1 MTLLH
6 VTVGSPDD
14 ALLALSRGADGVHV
28 PAGAATPGTVRAIV
42 AAVEGRPVGAASK
55 LDLSAAAALHDAGAE
70 TIEVAIGPDDADHV
84 RALAALASNARLVG
98 AISIDRF
105 DPALIRALPDSGF
118 AGVMLDAGQGVRLF
132 DRTDIGVLA
141 GVADAVRASGLSFG
155 LSGALEP
162 PDIPRLLLLAPDT
175 LRLDRRPIRATTVD
189 ALRALIPSGQ
199 APARDDELDLRR
211 KSSRREEPAD
221 RVFVRDFVLPMHIGV
236 YAREHG
242 KTQKV
247 RFDVDVRVLRQ
258 SHAPADMRDIFS
270 YDIIT
275 DSIRMIAAR
284 EHVALVE
291 GLAET
296 IAARLL
302 TYPRV
307 ASVTVKVEKLDTGPG
322 GVGVEIT
329 RERPAEAAT
338 VLTLSPRSG
347 EAAT

>member
-1 MTLLH
+1 MTQLH
-6 VTVGSPDD
+6 VSVRAPDE
-14 ALLALSRGADGVHV
+14 ALLAVQHGADAIHV
-28 PAGAATPGTVRAIV
+28 ADGAPDAIA
-42 AAVEGRPVGAASK
+42 AAVDGRVPVTFNAGGDETTVGDANRRVRTISLDGIDPAS
-55 LDLSAAAALHDAGAE
+55 
-70 TIEVAIGPDDADHV
+70 VA
-84 RALAALASNARLVG
+84 ALAARGYRGL
-98 AISIDRF
+98 
-105 DPALIRALPDSGF
+105 
-118 AGVMLDAGQGVRLF
+118 MLDTGHETRIF

-141 GVADAVRASGLSFG
+141 GFADAARAAGLTFG

-162 PDIPRLLLLAPDT
+162 PDIPRLLLLGPDV
-175 LRLDRRPIRATTVD
+175 LRLDRSPVRAGMVD
-189 ALRALIPSGQ
+189 ALRRLLPVASPVV
-199 APARDDELDLRR
+199 PEHELDLRR
-211 KSSRREEPAD
+211 RVTRRDEATD

-242 KTQKV
+242 TTQNV
-247 RFDVDVRVLRQ
+247 RFDVDVRILRQ
-258 SHAPADMRDIFS
+258 THAPADMRDIFS

-307 ASVTVKVEKLDTGPG
+307 TNVTVRVEKLDTGPG

-329 RERPAEAAT
+329 REKPAEAAT
-338 VLTLSPRSG
+338 VHTLTPRSG
-347 EAAT
+347 EAQ

>member
-6 VTVGSPDD
+6 ITVGKPED
-14 ALLALSRGADGVHV
+14 ALFALARGADGVHV
-28 PAGAATPGTVRAIV
+28 PAGTVPETVRAIV
-42 AAVEGRPVGAASK
+42 KAADGRP
-55 LDLSAAAALHDAGAE
+55 LSAAAKPEFSTANALHDAGVT
-70 TIEVAIGPDDADHV
+70 TIEAAVDGVDRLTALAPLARSAKLVAAIGLD
-84 RALAALASNARLVG
+84 N
-98 AISIDRF
+98 F
-105 DPALIRALPDSGF
+105 DPSLIRALSDSGF
-118 AGVMLDAGQGVRLF
+118 SGVMLDAGQGTRLF
-132 DRTDIGVLA
+132 DRTDIGALA
-141 GVADAVRASGLSFG
+141 GFADAVRASGLAFG

-162 PDIPRLLLLAPDT
+162 PDIPRLLLLAPDV
-175 LRLDRRPIRATTVD
+175 LRLDRRPMRAGAID
-189 ALRALIPSGQ
+189 ALRMLIPTGQ
-199 APARDDELDLRR
+199 ALAREDELDLRR
-211 KSSRREEPAD
+211 KSSRREETD

-236 YAREHG
+236 YAREYDQ
-242 KTQKV
+242 TQNV

-258 SHAPADMRDIFS
+258 THAPAGMRDIFS

-307 ASVTVKVEKLDTGPG
+307 ASVTVRVEKLDTGPG

-338 VLTLSPRSG
+338 VLTLPRS
-347 EAAT
+347 EAQ

>member
-1 MTLLH
+1 MTLLQ
-6 VTVGSPDD
+6 VTVGGPED
-14 ALLALSRGADGVHV
+14 ALLALTRGADGVHV
-28 PAGAATPGTVRAIV
+28 LASDATRQAVRAIV
-42 AAVEGRPVGAASK
+42 AAVDGRLPV
-55 LDLSAAAALHDAGAE
+55 SAAAPDVAAANALHDAGAT
-70 TIEVAIGPDDADHV
+70 TIEVVVDGVGRLPALAPLAGAKLVAAIGLD
-84 RALAALASNARLVG
+84 N
-98 AISIDRF
+98 F
-105 DPALIRALPDSGF
+105 DPGLIRVLADSGF
-118 AGVMLDAGQGVRLF
+118 SGVMLDAGQGTRLF

-141 GVADAVRASGLSFG
+141 GFADAVRAGGLAFG

-162 PDIPRLLLLAPDT
+162 PDIPRLLLLAPDV
-175 LRLDRRPIRATTVD
+175 LRLDRRPMRAGAID
-189 ALRALIPSGQ
+189 ALRVLIPGQ
-199 APARDDELDLRR
+199 ATAREDELDLRR
-211 KSSRREEPAD
+211 KSSRREETD

-236 YAREHG
+236 YAREYDQ
-242 KTQKV
+242 TQKV

-258 SHAPADMRDIFS
+258 THAPAGMRDIFS

-307 ASVTVKVEKLDTGPG
+307 ASVTVRVEKLDTGPG

-329 RERPAEAAT
+329 RERPAAAAT
-338 VLTLSPRSG
+338 VLTLPRS
-347 EAAT
+347 EAQ

>member
-6 VTVGSPDD
+6 ISIRAPDE
-14 ALLALSRGADGVHV
+14 ALLAIQHGADAIHV
-28 PAGAATPGTVRAIV
+28 ADGALDEIA
-42 AAVEGRPVGAASK
+42 AAVDGRVPVTFNADGDETAVGATDGRVRTIS
-55 LDLSAAAALHDAGAE
+55 LDGFDA
-70 TIEVAIGPDDADHV
+70 TSVA
-84 RALAALASNARLVG
+84 ALAAKGYR
-98 AISIDRF
+98 
-105 DPALIRALPDSGF
+105 
-118 AGVMLDAGQGVRLF
+118 GVMLNAGQGTRLF

-141 GVADAVRASGLSFG
+141 GFADAVRACGLAFG

-162 PDIPRLLLLAPDT
+162 PDIPRLLLLAPDV
-175 LRLDRRPIRATTVD
+175 LRLDRRPMRAGAID
-189 ALRALIPSGQ
+189 ALRVLIPGQ
-199 APARDDELDLRR
+199 VTAREDELDLRR
-211 KSSRREEPAD
+211 KSSRREETD

-236 YAREHG
+236 YAREHDQ
-242 KTQKV
+242 TQKV

-258 SHAPADMRDIFS
+258 SHAPAGMRDIFS

-307 ASVTVKVEKLDTGPG
+307 ASVTVRVEKLDTGPG

-329 RERPAEAAT
+329 RERAAEAAT
-338 VLTLSPRSG
+338 VLTLPRS
-347 EAAT
+347 EAQ

>member
-6 VTVGSPDD
+6 VSVRDPEEAQLAVAHGADAVHVADGAPDAIAAAVAGHVPVTVSASGDETTVGD
-14 ALLALSRGADGVHV
+14 AARR
-28 PAGAATPGTVRAIV
+28 VRAI
-42 AAVEGRPVGAASK
+42 A
-55 LDLSAAAALHDAGAE
+55 LDA
-70 TIEVAIGPDDADHV
+70 
-84 RALAALASNARLVG
+84 
-98 AISIDRF
+98 F
-105 DPALIRALPDSGF
+105 DPASAAMVADKGYR
-118 AGVMLDAGQGVRLF
+118 GVTLDAGQGTRLF
-132 DRTDIGVLA
+132 DRTDIGMLA
-141 GVADAVRASGLSFG
+141 GFADAVRASGLTFG
-155 LSGALEP
+155 VSGGLEP
-162 PDIPRLLLLAPDT
+162 PDIPRLLLLAPDI
-175 LRLDRRPIRATTVD
+175 LRLDRRPFRAGMVD
-189 ALRALIPSGQ
+189 ALRGLIPAEV
-199 APARDDELDLRR
+199 APPAQDELERR
-211 KSSRREEPAD
+211 RSARREEPTD
-221 RVFVRDFVLPMHIGV
+221 RVFVRDFVLPMQIGV

-242 KTQKV
+242 KTQRV

-258 SHAPADMRDIFS
+258 THAPVGMSDVFS
-270 YDIIT
+270 YDIVT

-307 ASVTVKVEKLDTGPG
+307 ASVTVRVEKLDTGPG

-338 VLTLSPRSG
+338 LFTLPRSG

>member
-6 VTVGSPDD
+6 VTVGSLEE
-14 ALLALSRGADGVHV
+14 ALLALSHGADGVHV
-28 PAGAATPGTVRAIV
+28 PAGAAAPETVRAIV
-42 AAVEGRPVGAASK
+42 AAVEGRPVSAGAK
-55 LDLSAAAALHDAGAE
+55 PDLSAATALHDAGAGI
-70 TIEVAIGPDDADHV
+70 IEVAIGLEDADRV
-84 RALAALASNARLVG
+84 QDVAVLARSAKLIG
-98 AISIDRF
+98 AIRIDRF
-105 DPALIRALPDSGF
+105 DPALIRALGDNGF
-118 AGVMLDAGQGVRLF
+118 SGVMLDAGQGVRLF
-132 DRTDIGVLA
+132 DRTEIGVLA
-141 GVADAVRASGLSFG
+141 GVADAVRASGLSLG

-162 PDIPRLLLLAPDT
+162 PDIPRVLLLAPDM
-175 LRLDRRPIRATTVD
+175 LRLDRRPMRAGTIDV
-189 ALRALIPSGQ
+189 LRALIPSGQ

-211 KSSRREEPAD
+211 KSSRRDEPAD

-258 SHAPADMRDIFS
+258 SHAPAGMRDIFS

-329 RERPAEAAT
+329 RERPAEAVT
-338 VLTLSPRSG
+338 VLTLPRGG
-347 EAAT
+347 EAST

>member
-6 VTVGSPDD
+6 VSVRGPDE
-14 ALLALSRGADGVHV
+14 AMLALQHGADAVHTADGAPDAITAAVGGRV
-28 PAGAATPGTVRAIV
+28 PVTFRSGDDELMAGGDAGHLVRAI
-42 AAVEGRPVGAASK
+42 A
-55 LDLSAAAALHDAGAE
+55 LDA
-70 TIEVAIGPDDADHV
+70 
-84 RALAALASNARLVG
+84 
-98 AISIDRF
+98 F
-105 DPALIRALPDSGF
+105 DPASAAGLAAKGYR
-118 AGVMLDAGQGVRLF
+118 GVMLDAGQGVRLF
-132 DRTDIGVLA
+132 DRTDIGALA
-141 GVADAVRASGLSFG
+141 LLADAVRAGGLSFG

-175 LRLDRRPIRATTVD
+175 LRLDRRPIRAGTID

-247 RFDVDVRVLRQ
+247 RFDVDVRVLRP

-307 ASVTVKVEKLDTGPG
+307 TSVTVKVEKLDTGPG

-347 EAAT
+347 EAQ

>member
-6 VTVGSPDD
+6 VTVRGIDET
-14 ALLALSRGADGVHV
+14 LLALRHGADAIHV
-28 PAGAATPGTVRAIV
+28 ADGSVDEIV
-42 AAVEGRPVGAASK
+42 AAVAGRVSVTFGA
-55 LDLSAAAALHDAGAE
+55 DGDEITIGGDAAGRVRTIALG
-70 TIEVAIGPDDADHV
+70 G
-84 RALAALASNARLVG
+84 
-98 AISIDRF
+98 F
-105 DPALIRALPDSGF
+105 DPASAAGLAAQGYT
-118 AGVMLDAGQGVRLF
+118 GVMLDAGQGTRLF

-141 GVADAVRASGLSFG
+141 TIADAVREAGLSFG
-155 LSGALEP
+155 ISGALEP
-162 PDIPRLLLLAPDT
+162 PDIPRLLLLAPDV
-175 LRLDRRPIRATTVD
+175 LRLDRRPFRAGAID
-189 ALRALIPSGQ
+189 ALRALIPAAA
-199 APARDDELDLRR
+199 APPDELDLRR
-211 KSSRREEPAD
+211 RSSRREEPAD

-236 YAREHG
+236 YAREYD

-247 RFDVDVRVLRQ
+247 RFDVEVRVLRQ
-258 SHAPADMRDIFS
+258 THAPADMRDIFS

-307 ASVTVKVEKLDTGPG
+307 ASVTVRVEKLDTGPG

-338 VLTLSPRSG
+338 VLTLPRSG
-347 EAAT
+347 EAT

>member
-6 VTVGSPDD
+6 VTVASPDD
-14 ALLALSRGADGVHV
+14 ALLALSHGADGVHV
-28 PAGAATPGTVRAIV
+28 PAGAATPDTVRAIV
-42 AAVEGRPVGAASK
+42 AAAQGRRVSAAAK
-55 LDLSAAAALHDAGAE
+55 PDLSAATALHDAGAG
-70 TIEVAIGPDDADHV
+70 TIEVALGPGDADRV
-84 RALAALASNARLVG
+84 RTLAALAPGARLIG
-98 AISIDRF
+98 AIGTDRF
-105 DPALIRALPDSGF
+105 DPALIQTLPDSGF
-118 AGVMLDAGQGVRLF
+118 AGVTLDAGQGVRLF
-132 DRTDIGVLA
+132 DRTDIGALA
-141 GVADAVRASGLSFG
+141 GVADEVRASRLAFG

-175 LRLDRRPIRATTVD
+175 LRLDRRPMRAGTID

-199 APARDDELDLRR
+199 APARDDELDVRR
-211 KSSRREEPAD
+211 KSSRRDEPVD

-242 KTQKV
+242 KTQDV

-258 SHAPADMRDIFS
+258 SQAPADMRDIFS

-338 VLTLSPRSG
+338 VLTLPRSG
-347 EAAT
+347 EAST